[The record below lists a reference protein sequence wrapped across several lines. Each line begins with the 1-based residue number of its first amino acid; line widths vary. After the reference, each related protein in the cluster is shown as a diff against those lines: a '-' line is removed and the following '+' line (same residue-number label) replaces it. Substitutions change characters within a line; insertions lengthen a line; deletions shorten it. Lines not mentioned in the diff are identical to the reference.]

1 MSHSGKLIEPEE
13 GVVGTSDLQPVCQ
26 KYPRSRLPTGIWSRG
41 QSCRTKP
48 WTSGVCTTLE
58 LWVSK
63 LNYLAEHSVRV
74 HRALENTLV
83 WKSHTRGKQELM
95 PLVSTVLTLF
105 LQVLLL
111 HSSKTPKARELRE
124 RRNQD
129 DSSSQLMFWLDVR
142 SQFFISWHCLF

>member
-1 MSHSGKLIEPEE
+1 M
-13 GVVGTSDLQPVCQ
+13 
-26 KYPRSRLPTGIWSRG
+26 
-41 QSCRTKP
+41 
-48 WTSGVCTTLE
+48 
-58 LWVSK
+58 SK

-129 DSSSQLMFWLDVR
+129 DSSSQ
-142 SQFFISWHCLF
+142 